1 MIRVNLYMFLEASWS
16 WSLSYGEEIEKER
29 REWEEK
35 LAAADKKVSE
45 SQKALEDMKANAES
59 STRVHLVR
67 AKTGVEEEE
76 LSVEDLEAKVKELEE
91 MKNNSDSK
99 LEAASVESLFFGNM
113 SVNPRHTVTFVFFL
127 AFKTRPGAGAESGD
141 HPAASTDP
149 RPGWSGRGST
159 GATGS
164 NWGAKGAKG
173 AQEVPRSAVENG
185 AMDTTGHNWT
195 QLDTVDSYDY
205 T

>member
-1 MIRVNLYMFLEASWS
+1 MFLEASWS

-99 LEAASVESLFFGNM
+99 LEAASVESLFFWKHV
-113 SVNPRHTVTFVFFL
+113 SKSPTYSDLRFFL